1 MLAKLFMSS
10 LYCLLLLCTAVYCLS
25 IDYGCIHFIKVFSS
39 VDLILPR
46 HFKIAIMVSSL
57 FAHVVSALKNIR
69 LPYQNFFKLSVKR
82 RVWLLLPAVI
92 GSIVLWSAIAN
103 PAQAYQ
109 VQISPARPSQGDTL
123 SVVVQA
129 EANSGAEPTVTVS
142 DTTYTAFLLSGNRYR
157 ALIPTSPNTTPGRM
171 ILKVSGPEGDN
182 NIAVNISNRSFN
194 TQYINLS
201 PGRAGLEGTDEEF
214 DRLDAFR
221 ALRTPERYWNGPMA
235 KPSNGYVSSA
245 YGNQRYYNGVFAEG
259 YYHRG
264 VDYAAGNGSPI
275 YAPAAG
281 KIALVGRES
290 AGFVL
295 NGNTIGIDHGQGV
308 TSVMIH
314 LSGFAVNE
322 GDTVQQGQLIG
333 YMGAT
338 GFATGPNLHWGLF
351 VNGVSV
357 DPVPWRYGGVE

>member
-1 MLAKLFMSS
+1 MTSFIAYLHTHWQTLSVTVS
-10 LYCLLLLCTAVYCLS
+10 RLTAR
-25 IDYGCIHFIKVFSS
+25 KRW
-39 VDLILPR
+39 ILP
-46 HFKIAIMVSSL
+46 
-57 FAHVVSALKNIR
+57 ALVGTV
-69 LPYQNFFKLSVKR
+69 F
-82 RVWLLLPAVI
+82 
-92 GSIVLWSAIAN
+92 LWSAIAH
-103 PAQAYQ
+103 PANAYQ
-109 VQISPARPSQGDTL
+109 VQISPSSPAQGDTL
-123 SVVVQA
+123 SVVV
-129 EANSGAEPTVTVS
+129 EGNSSAQMPTVTVEG
-142 DTTYTAFLLSGNRYR
+142 TTYTAFPLSNNSGANRSEANRSEANRYR
-157 ALIPTSPNTTPGRM
+157 ALVPTSPNTVPGRM
-171 ILKVSGPEGDN
+171 TLRVEGPEGTH
-182 NIAVNISNRSFN
+182 NIAVNIGDRRFN

-201 PGRAGLEGTDEEF
+201 PGRAGLEGTDHEF
-214 DRLDAFR
+214 DRLDALR
-221 ALRTPERYWNGPMA
+221 ALRTPTRYWNGPMA
-235 KPSNGYVSSA
+235 KPSTGYVSSA

-281 KIALVGRES
+281 RIALVGRES
-290 AGFVL
+290 DGFVL

-322 GDTVQQGQLIG
+322 GDMVQQGQLIG

-357 DPVPWRYGGVE
+357 DPVPWRYNGVE

>member
-1 MLAKLFMSS
+1 MVLSRFSS
-10 LYCLLLLCTAVYCLS
+10 LIRSAQQYFQRYQR
-25 IDYGCIHFIKVFSS
+25 S
-39 VDLILPR
+39 VLKRSWLVVLA
-46 HFKIAIMVSSL
+46 IAST
-57 FAHVVSALKNIR
+57 
-69 LPYQNFFKLSVKR
+69 
-82 RVWLLLPAVI
+82 
-92 GSIVLWSAIAN
+92 IVLWNAISG

-109 VQISPARPSQGDTL
+109 VQVSPTSPTRGDTL
-123 SVVVQA
+123 SVVLQGDRNGQA
-129 EANSGAEPTVTVS
+129 PSVTVNG
-142 DTTYTAFLLSGNRYR
+142 TTYPAFLLSGSRYR
-157 ALIPTSPNTTPGRM
+157 ALIPTSPNTTAGRM
-171 ILKVSGPEGDN
+171 TLQVSGPEGTDN
-182 NIAVNISNRSFN
+182 VAVNISDRRFN
-194 TQYINLS
+194 TQYITLS
-201 PGRAGLEGTDEEF
+201 SDRAGLEGTDEEF

-221 ALRTPERYWNGPMA
+221 ALQTPERYWSGPMA
-235 KPSNGYVSSA
+235 RPSNGYVSSA

-281 KIALVGRES
+281 RIALVGRES

-322 GDTVQQGQLIG
+322 GDFVQQGQLIG

-357 DPVPWRYGGVE
+357 DPVPWRYGSVE